1 MCSYNKTLYSN
12 VNKWSKVASN
22 VNGSYKC
29 HVEQKKQAKDET
41 VNSVWFYLHIH
52 HKLAKWFLLLGD
64 HPYSNTIKE
73 AQSD

>member
-29 HVEQKKQAKDET
+29 HVEQKKQAKDKT
-41 VNSVWFYLHIH
+41 VNSV
-52 HKLAKWFLLLGD
+52 
-64 HPYSNTIKE
+64 
-73 AQSD
+73 